1 MRNLLLA
8 GLVAVSGIAF
18 IAPASAQSFAIDTPV
33 GGGELDRIAI
43 IATTIAGAIAPTRT
57 IVIIGAVGA
66 AR

>member
-8 GLVAVSGIAF
+8 GLVAVSRIAF
-18 IAPASAQSFAIDTPV
+18 IAPTSAQSFAIDTPV
-33 GGGELDRIAI
+33 GGVSWIGSAI